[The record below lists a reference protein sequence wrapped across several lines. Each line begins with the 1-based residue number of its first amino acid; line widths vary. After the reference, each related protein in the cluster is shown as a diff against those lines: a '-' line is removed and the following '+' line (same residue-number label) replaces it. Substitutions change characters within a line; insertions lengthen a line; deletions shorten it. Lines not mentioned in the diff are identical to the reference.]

1 MFAAIKSN
9 TATVQETV
17 ERAYG
22 ANQISMEL
30 KEQAK
35 QVEELSTL
43 VSTSAEQQSE
53 VAKQISSDITKV
65 LEAANDELEAA
76 KEMKE
81 IFSSM
86 NANGN
91 TLQMTI
97 DNFKIN

>member
-1 MFAAIKSN
+1 
-9 TATVQETV
+9 
-17 ERAYG
+17 
-22 ANQISMEL
+22 MEL